1 VVREVAKGFLGIE
14 KSDNKM
20 TLKLRGDFDGDNIR
34 CIEEVMVINK
44 SFQNELLE
52 LDMSEVKSIDMQA
65 MSLIT
70 INLKGLSERGISTSV
85 AGLNGAN
92 LSLAKEMGMQ
102 FITQIK

>member
-1 VVREVAKGFLGIE
+1 MVREVAKGFLGIE
-14 KSDNKM
+14 KSDNKT
-20 TLKLRGDFDGDNIR
+20 TLKLRGDFDRDNIR

-44 SFQNELLE
+44 SFQMELLE

-70 INLKGLSERGISTSV
+70 ISLKGLSERGISTSV

-92 LSLAKEMGMQ
+92 LNLAKELGMQ